1 MSLSTRFELREK
13 LGEGASGVVYDAY
26 DKNLRRHVAIKV
38 FKKFGGGDDSVEL
51 RERFLIG
58 ARAAAG
64 VSHPN
69 IVTIYDAGSFG
80 DGIAIVM
87 ELIKDTLRRMLD
99 RTPQLP
105 WDVIGGITA
114 QVADGLKCLHDHG
127 IFHRDIKPSN
137 ILIAPGN
144 VARIG
149 DFGFAHLPLSDLT
162 RTGTV
167 IGTPRYM
174 SPEQAQGQVI
184 DYRTDIFSLGVVLF
198 EMLTGQTP
206 FERPPCK
213 DYVLLD
219 RIVREP
225 VLDPSQYN
233 PQVPAG
239 FDAIVARALAKD
251 PQDRFQDAGT
261 FAEALRAVRI
271 PASNNKT

>member
-1 MSLSTRFELREK
+1 MSLEARFQLREK
-13 LGEGASGVVYDAY
+13 LGEGATSEVYDAY
-26 DKNLRRHVAIKV
+26 DRNLRRHVAIKL
-38 FKKFGGGDDSVEL
+38 FKKFDRGGALADL
-51 RERFLIG
+51 RERFLVD

-87 ELIKDTLRRMLD
+87 ELIRDSLRKMLD
-99 RTPQLP
+99 RTPQMPLET
-105 WDVIGGITA
+105 IINITA
-114 QVADGLKCLHDHG
+114 QVADGLRCLHSNG

-144 VARIG
+144 AAKIG
-149 DFGFAHLPLSDLT
+149 DFGLAHLPMSDLT

-174 SPEQAQGQVI
+174 SPEQAQGRILDQ
-184 DYRTDIFSLGVVLF
+184 RTDIFSLGVVFF

-213 DYVLLD
+213 DHELMT
-219 RIVREP
+219 RIVTEP
-225 VLDPSQYN
+225 ALKPSQLN
-233 PQVPAG
+233 SKVPPEL
-239 FDAIVARALAKD
+239 DAIMACALTKAPQGRYQSVAK
-251 PQDRFQDAGT
+251 
-261 FAEALRAVRI
+261 FAEALRGVKL
-271 PASNNKT
+271 PA

>member
-1 MSLSTRFELREK
+1 MSIKARFELREK
-13 LGEGASGVVYDAY
+13 LGEGATSEVYDAY
-26 DKNLRRHVAIKV
+26 DKSLRRHVAIKL
-38 FKKFGGGDDSVEL
+38 FKTLKRGGVYAEL
-51 RERFLIG
+51 KERFLVD

-69 IVTIYDAGSFG
+69 IVTIYDAGSFD

-87 ELIKDTLRRMLD
+87 ELVRESLHKLLV

-105 WDVIGGITA
+105 WDVIVGITA
-114 QVADGLKCLHDHG
+114 QVADGLKCLHGNG

-144 VARIG
+144 LAKIG
-149 DFGFAHLPLSDLT
+149 DFGMAHLPMSDLT

-174 SPEQAQGQVI
+174 SPEQAQGQII

-198 EMLTGQTP
+198 EMLSGQTP

-213 DYVLLD
+213 DHVLLG
-219 RIVREP
+219 RIVTEP
-225 VLDPSQYN
+225 ALNPSQLN
-233 PQVPAG
+233 PKVPPE
-239 FDAIVARALAKD
+239 FDAIVARALAKN
-251 PQDRFQDAGT
+251 PQGRFQDAGK
-261 FAEALRAVRI
+261 FAEALRAI
-271 PASNNKT
+271 KLPA